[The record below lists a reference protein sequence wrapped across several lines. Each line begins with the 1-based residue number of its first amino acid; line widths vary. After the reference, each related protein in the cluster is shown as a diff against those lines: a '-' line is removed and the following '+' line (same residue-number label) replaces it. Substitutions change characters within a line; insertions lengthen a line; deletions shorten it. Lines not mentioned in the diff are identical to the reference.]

1 MALITPAMRVE
12 VSQLFVALFGRAP
25 AQEGLGFWVNE
36 LANDKSLTE
45 VAQAMYDTVAAR
57 AYYPLFLTN
66 EEIVTSFFNNVLG
79 RQPAA

>member
-45 VAQAMYDTVAAR
+45 VAQAVGMKHGHECK
-57 AYYPLFLTN
+57 F
-66 EEIVTSFFNNVLG
+66 VLCFATGYG
-79 RQPAA
+79 RRSA